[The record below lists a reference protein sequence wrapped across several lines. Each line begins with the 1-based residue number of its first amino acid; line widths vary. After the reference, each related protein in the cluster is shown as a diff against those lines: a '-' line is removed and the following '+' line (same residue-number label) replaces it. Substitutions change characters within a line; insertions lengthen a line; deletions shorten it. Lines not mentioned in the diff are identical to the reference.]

1 VSKGRLV
8 DPLQLYLRL
17 SYPIKVSEAELVDEV
32 LEPENLVESLPEL
45 LGHEAEEDEVDRA
58 VEQGH
63 DVHHLAQL
71 YKYSTS
77 KPTLS
82 K

>member
-63 DVHHLAQL
+63 DVHHLSQL
-71 YKYSTS
+71 YKY
-77 KPTLS
+77 K
-82 K
+82 